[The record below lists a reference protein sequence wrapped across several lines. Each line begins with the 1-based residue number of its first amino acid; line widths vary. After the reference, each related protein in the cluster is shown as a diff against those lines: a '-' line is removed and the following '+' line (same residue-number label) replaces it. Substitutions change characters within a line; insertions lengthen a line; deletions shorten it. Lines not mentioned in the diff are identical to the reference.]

1 MAYFQALHHR
11 VLAVHVLQDIRMD
24 QQMIHTGIE
33 YRFLVFRT
41 SFHLYLG
48 KILVPHRASRRTDLV
63 EIEAGLLR
71 IHVQAGVLDA
81 HVRDTHLHL
90 DSLTLVRIIIEP
102 YADVVSA
109 HLTGITGI

>member
-1 MAYFQALHHR
+1 
-11 VLAVHVLQDIRMD
+11 MD

-33 YRFLVFRT
+33 DCFLVFRT

-48 KILVPHRASRRTDLV
+48 KILVPHRTSRRTDLV

-90 DSLTLVRIIIEP
+90 DSLALVRIVIEP
-102 YADVVSA
+102 YADIVSA

>member
-41 SFHLYLG
+41 PFHLYLG
-48 KILVPHRASRRTDLV
+48 KILVPHRTSRRTDLV

-71 IHVQAGVLDA
+71 IHVHDA

-90 DSLTLVRIIIEP
+90 DSLALVRIVIEP
-102 YADVVSA
+102 YADIVSA

>member
-41 SFHLYLG
+41 PFHLYLG
-48 KILVPHRASRRTDLV
+48 KILVPHRTSRRTDLV

-71 IHVQAGVLDA
+71 IHVQAGVL
-81 HVRDTHLHL
+81 
-90 DSLTLVRIIIEP
+90 LVRIVIEP
-102 YADVVSA
+102 YADIVSA